1 MAKKEGKLEKELMN
15 QIQKEFYSAYLY
27 LSMAGYFEIENLPG
41 FAHWMRVQSQEELNH
56 GMKFF
61 NLLSDLG
68 VPVQW
73 KEIPAPPT
81 TYQSAVDAF
90 EKALAHE
97 KGVTQSI
104 HRLYEMA
111 VAEKHYPAMVLL
123 HWFIEEQVE
132 EEKIVEEIL
141 SQLRLGKGDPSTI
154 LILDKAL
161 KERK

>member
-1 MAKKEGKLEKELMN
+1 
-15 QIQKEFYSAYLY
+15 
-27 LSMAGYFEIENLPG
+27 
-41 FAHWMRVQSQEELNH
+41 
-56 GMKFF
+56 
-61 NLLSDLG
+61 
-68 VPVQW
+68 
-73 KEIPAPPT
+73 
-81 TYQSAVDAF
+81 VDAF